1 MLKAMKYYI
10 SNHYESG
17 TLLHREGCNLI
28 PKSLDD
34 RTFIGTLYTALQ
46 AMTVALQ
53 HHHEV
58 GRCLVCLK
66 QPNNGQADAIEE
78 GSIKSFTKPATTL
91 VQRTAAKAKKRP
103 AIAGHTCQLA
113 ERSGITHATVML
125 NKNPE
130 PQQILGP
137 QRVVKIKNDLQV
149 VAVQHSPFHWQSE

>member
-1 MLKAMKYYI
+1 MKYYI
-10 SNHYESG
+10 SAHYESG

-34 RTFIGTLYTALQ
+34 RTFIGTLYTTLQ

-66 QPNNGQADAIEE
+66 QPNNGQANATEE
-78 GSIKSFTKPATTL
+78 GSIKSFTKPATTM
-91 VQRTAAKAKKRP
+91 VQRPATKAKKRP
-103 AIAGHTCQLA
+103 VIAGHTCQLA

-125 NKNPE
+125 NKSPD
-130 PQQILGP
+130 PQQVSGP
-137 QRVVKIKNDLQV
+137 QRVVKIKNGLQV
-149 VAVQHSPFHWQSE
+149 VAVQHSPFLCQSE